1 MIVIKLS
8 TAVSSI
14 GNLQNIIFNLNINT
28 KQYIIQ
34 FSITNYIFVFKFY
47 KFYLLVDIQTVY
59 YKFKEYGIGS

>member
-34 FSITNYIFVFKFY
+34 FYITNYIFVFQI
-47 KFYLLVDIQTVY
+47 L
-59 YKFKEYGIGS
+59 